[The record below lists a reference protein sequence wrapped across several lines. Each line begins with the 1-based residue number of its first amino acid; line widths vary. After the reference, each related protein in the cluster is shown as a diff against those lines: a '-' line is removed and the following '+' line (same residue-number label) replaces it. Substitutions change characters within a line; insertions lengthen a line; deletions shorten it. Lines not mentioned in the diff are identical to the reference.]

1 MPTEVIMPK
10 VDMDMEAGTLS
21 VWHVAEGGAVT
32 KGAPLFDIETDKAAM
47 EVESPATGWL
57 RGILAAPG
65 QSVPVGAPVAWIY
78 AEGEA
83 VAPVAAPSP
92 SAAPVAPAPDTKAPE
107 AAPETAAEPRPAAA
121 SAETGPAGP
130 RATPIARRL
139 ARDAGLTLA
148 SVTGTGPRGRV
159 QRDDVEQ
166 LLAARAKAPISF
178 APAPERAPEPERAP
192 APVTAFE
199 RAPQPAPERAACQG
213 QVLPDLLHVTRR
225 GGTGTPLL
233 LLHGFAADSFGWAP
247 LERELPADLPLIRLD
262 LPGHGRSP
270 RRPVADFAG
279 LVASVTRTFD
289 TLGEEPVHVLAHSLG
304 GAVALA
310 LADLRPRRV
319 ASLTLIAPAGL
330 GAEIDGAA
338 LAGIARA
345 RQVESLAPWLRR
357 LTARPDGISWD
368 FARAAMLARL
378 DPDLR
383 AAQAEMAESLFP
395 DGVQSFDLAAALGR
409 VTAPA
414 AILWGR
420 EDHILPWKH
429 ALTAPGHIALHLL
442 RGIGHIPHMESPG
455 MTAELVMRNLGRP
468 RPA

>member
-10 VDMDMEAGTLS
+10 VDMDMETGTLS
-21 VWHVAEGGAVT
+21 VWHVAEGAAVT

-57 RGILAAPG
+57 RGILATPG

-83 VAPVAAPSP
+83 VAAPSP
-92 SAAPVAPAPDTKAPE
+92 SPAPSVPAPEAKAPE
-107 AAPETAAEPRPAAA
+107 TEPARTADPRPEAA
-121 SAETGPAGP
+121 SAAPRAEAGAAGA

-159 QRDDVEQ
+159 QRADVEQ
-166 LLAARAKAPISF
+166 LLAARAKAPNGF
-178 APAPERAPEPERAP
+178 APAPTPEPAP

-199 RAPQPAPERAACQG
+199 RAPDPAPERAGG
-213 QVLPDLLHVTRR
+213 QVQTTPDLLHVTRR

-262 LPGHGRSP
+262 LPNHGRSP
-270 RRPVADFAG
+270 RQSIADFAG

-310 LADLRPRRV
+310 LADLRPRRI

-345 RQVESLAPWLRR
+345 RQVESLAPWLKR

-368 FARAAMLARL
+368 FAKAAMLARV
-378 DPDLR
+378 DPEFR

-395 DGVQSFDLAAALGR
+395 DGVQSFDLAAALAR
-409 VTAPA
+409 VAAPA

-420 EDHILPWKH
+420 EDHILPWKQ

-442 RGIGHIPHMESPG
+442 RGIGHIPHMESPDV
-455 MTAELVMRNLGRP
+455 TAGIVMRNLGKP